1 MLCKKTIERGRL
13 WHCCNLFAMVMAD
26 GLQLKGFHLWGPFF
40 IFTQNSSVCV
50 ALLWNIRHAFAICLK
65 HIHGMF
71 ATCSLSVCYIFAMQK
86 YGFCAAKVWFLACKN
101 PLFALQK
108 YGFCF
113 LNIVLLQIGR
123 NVFRG

>member
-26 GLQLKGFHLWGPFF
+26 GLQLKGFHLWGPFLYLPK
-40 IFTQNSSVCV
+40 NSSVCV
-50 ALLWNIRHAFAICLK
+50 ALLWNVCHAFTICLK

-71 ATCSLSVCYIFAMQK
+71 ATCSFCVCYIFAKQK
-86 YGFCAAKVWFLACKN
+86 YGFWRVKTPFLACKKWV
-101 PLFALQK
+101 FTLQK

-113 LNIVLLQIGR
+113 LNVMLLQIGS
-123 NVFRG
+123 NIFRG